1 MKTSQNFR
9 ESVSNNKLK
18 AEKLKSF
25 WREGEKKRKE
35 KPSRFAF
42 LNSRV
47 ITRLIAGP
55 KRARRKKRKKTH
67 LKCRHGNFYTR
78 YAKGSRVFISKKGSR
93 PYSIYS

>member
-18 AEKLKSF
+18 AEKLKSS
-25 WREGEKKRKE
+25 WREKKIE
-35 KPSRFAF
+35 KPSRLAF

-55 KRARRKKRKKTH
+55 KRARRKKEKLT
-67 LKCRHGNFYTR
+67 
-78 YAKGSRVFISKKGSR
+78 
-93 PYSIYS
+93 